1 MSRPAAQ
8 TFHAPP
14 RVVTLASEVA
24 DKARELLGDDIDVI
38 WFGSWIRGNAQP
50 HSDIDLAID
59 AERPIPPQKVALLR
73 DWIDEMPTLFTIDL
87 VNLQEASPRLQQE
100 IRSHGISIGWH
111 TPPVRR

>member
-1 MSRPAAQ
+1 MTVSATQVPE
-8 TFHAPP
+8 APP
-14 RVVTLASEVA
+14 RVVALASEVA
-24 DKARELLGDDIDVI
+24 DRARELLGDDIEII
-38 WFGSWIRGNAQP
+38 WFGSWVRGNAQP

-100 IRSHGISIGWH
+100 IRSHGISIG
-111 TPPVRR
+111 